1 MGMTPIQRYRLKQS
15 LARIRNKKQY
25 LLEMKKQQKRRKKF
39 FRKFKKVIEVGF
51 WFFLAKGVFWLLVLF
66 GVVKILWII
75 HSDVGTLREVLQVPR
90 TAKIAESKQIIKK
103 KSEIS
108 LNSSMFNIYEKIL
121 LWCCCG
127 YMSYVLIC
135 MILGTLEIL

>member
-1 MGMTPIQRYRLKQS
+1 MTVYSIRQSRLKQAKTDNKNRQMKKILILLFFS
-15 LARIRNKKQY
+15 FWIFSCSSPSKKQDIQKT
-25 LLEMKKQQKRRKKF
+25 MKNSSKKKEGEKQD
-39 FRKFKKVIEVGF
+39 
-51 WFFLAKGVFWLLVLF
+51 L
-66 GVVKILWII
+66 
-75 HSDVGTLREVLQVPR
+75 
-90 TAKIAESKQIIKK
+90 KK